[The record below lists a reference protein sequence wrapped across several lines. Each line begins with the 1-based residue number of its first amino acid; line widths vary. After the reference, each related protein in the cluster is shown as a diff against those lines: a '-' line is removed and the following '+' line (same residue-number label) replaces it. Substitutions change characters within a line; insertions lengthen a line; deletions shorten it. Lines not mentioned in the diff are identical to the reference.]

1 MIANGDCTVYR
12 PLKEGGYLRVELR
25 QVNWQQEEGS
35 VVSQGR
41 RPSSYLRD
49 QTRVFVPFDRCP
61 QGFRPRTGDLFLR
74 GICPIP
80 GDRARRETLLGWQ
93 EGRFSV
99 SVIRRLDNG
108 PEAFRHWEAVG

>member
-1 MIANGDCTVYR
+1 MISNGDCTVYR

-41 RPSSYLRD
+41 RPSNYVRD
-49 QTRVFVPFDRCP
+49 QTRVFVPFERCP
-61 QGFRPRTGDLFLR
+61 QGLRPRTGDLFLR

-80 GDRARRETLLGWQ
+80 GEAARREALLGWQ
-93 EGRFSV
+93 EGRFAA

-108 PEAFRHWEAVG
+108 AQALRHWEVVG